1 MVQVTT
7 LINLISLTI
16 KKPIMLSLKELV
28 TEEQD
33 PKVIEKVLP
42 KVQEYCTS
50 NEEIQYIAV
59 QKKTIGVN
67 FSPDCIAL
75 TNKRIILIRPKSFG
89 LTLEFK
95 DFSWINVADV
105 HLKEGIFAA
114 TVTIKTTTGQSDSME
129 DIPKAQ
135 ARKLYRFAQEME
147 EKKKDERRQRDLEDK
162 RATAG
167 GGIVFNAPTAQ
178 PQAPAPAPVEDP
190 MEKLTKMKTM
200 LDNGIITQAEFDAKK
215 AEILSKM

>member
-1 MVQVTT
+1 
-7 LINLISLTI
+7 
-16 KKPIMLSLKELV
+16 MLSIKELV

-75 TNKRIILIRPKSFG
+75 TNKRVILIRPKQFG
-89 LTLEFK
+89 LSLDFK
-95 DFSWINVADV
+95 DFSWMNIADI
-105 HLKEGIFAA
+105 HMKEGVFTA
-114 TVTIKTTTGQSDSME
+114 TITIKTTTGKTDSME

-135 ARKLYRFAQEME
+135 ARRLYRFGQEME
-147 EKKKDERRQRDLEDK
+147 ETKKEERRQRDLEDK
-162 RATAG
+162 RAMAG
-167 GGIVFNAPTAQ
+167 GGIVINTPSSQ
-178 PQAPAPAPVEDP
+178 PQAVAAEDP
-190 MEKLTKMKTM
+190 MEKLTKLKSM
-200 LDNGIITQAEFDAKK
+200 LDMGILTQAEFDAKK
-215 AEILSKM
+215 ADILSKM

>member
-1 MVQVTT
+1 
-7 LINLISLTI
+7 
-16 KKPIMLSLKELV
+16 MLSIKELV

-50 NEEIQYIAV
+50 NEEVQYIAV

-89 LTLEFK
+89 LSLDFK
-95 DFSWINVADV
+95 DFSWLNVADV
-105 HLKEGIFAA
+105 HMKEGVFGA
-114 TVTIKTTTGQSDSME
+114 TITIKTTSGQTDSME

-135 ARKLYRFAQEME
+135 ARRLYRFAQEME
-147 EKKKDERRQRDLEDK
+147 ETKKEERRQRDLEDK
-162 RATAG
+162 RAIAG
-167 GGIVFNAPTAQ
+167 GGITINTPSHQ
-178 PQAPAPAPVEDP
+178 PQATAAPVEDP
-190 MEKLTKMKTM
+190 MEKLTKLKMM
-200 LDNGIITQAEFDAKK
+200 LDNGILTQAEFDAKK
-215 AEILSKM
+215 ADILSKM

>member
-1 MVQVTT
+1 
-7 LINLISLTI
+7 
-16 KKPIMLSLKELV
+16 MLSIKELV

-50 NEEIQYIAV
+50 NEEVQYIAV
-59 QKKTIGVN
+59 QKKTLGVN

-89 LTLEFK
+89 LSLDFK
-95 DFSWINVADV
+95 DFSWMNVADV
-105 HLKEGIFAA
+105 HMKEGVFAA
-114 TVTIKTTTGQSDSME
+114 TITIKTTSGQFDSME

-147 EKKKDERRQRDLEDK
+147 ETKKEERRQRDLEDK
-162 RATAG
+162 RAIAG
-167 GGIVFNAPTAQ
+167 GGITINTPSHQ
-178 PQAPAPAPVEDP
+178 PQATATPVEDP
-190 MEKLTKMKTM
+190 MEKLTKLKSM
-200 LDNGIITQAEFDAKK
+200 LDMGILTQSEFDAKK
-215 AEILSKM
+215 ADILSKM

>member
-1 MVQVTT
+1 
-7 LINLISLTI
+7 
-16 KKPIMLSLKELV
+16 MLSIKELV

-50 NEEIQYIAV
+50 NEEVQYIAV

-89 LTLEFK
+89 LSLDFK
-95 DFSWINVADV
+95 DFSWLNVADV
-105 HLKEGIFAA
+105 HMKEGVFGA
-114 TVTIKTTTGQSDSME
+114 TITIRTTSGQTDIME

-135 ARKLYRFAQEME
+135 ARRLYRFAQEME
-147 EKKKDERRQRDLEDK
+147 ETKKEERRQRDLEDK
-162 RATAG
+162 RAIAG
-167 GGIVFNAPTAQ
+167 GGITINTPSHQ
-178 PQAPAPAPVEDP
+178 PQATAAPVEDP
-190 MEKLTKMKTM
+190 MEKLSKLKSM
-200 LDNGIITQAEFDAKK
+200 LDMGILTQAEFDAKK
-215 AEILSKM
+215 ADILSKM

>member
-1 MVQVTT
+1 
-7 LINLISLTI
+7 
-16 KKPIMLSLKELV
+16 MLSIKDLI

-50 NEEIQYIAV
+50 SEEIKYIAV

-75 TNKRIILIRPKSFG
+75 TNKRIILVRPKSFG
-89 LTLEFK
+89 FSVDFT
-95 DFSWINVADV
+95 DFSWLNVADV
-105 HLKEGIFAA
+105 HMKEGMFSA
-114 TVTIKTTTGQSDSME
+114 TITIKLTSGQTDSME

-147 EKKKDERRQRDLEDK
+147 EIKKEERRQRDLEDK
-162 RATAG
+162 RAMAG
-167 GGIVFNAPTAQ
+167 GGITINTPTIQ
-178 PQAPAPAPVEDP
+178 PQAAAPAEDP
-190 MEKLTKMKTM
+190 MEKLTKLKSL
-200 LDNGIITQAEFDAKK
+200 LDIGALTQEEFNSKK

>member
-1 MVQVTT
+1 
-7 LINLISLTI
+7 
-16 KKPIMLSLKELV
+16 MLSIKELV

-50 NEEIQYIAV
+50 NEEVQYIAV

-89 LTLEFK
+89 LSLDFK
-95 DFSWINVADV
+95 DFSWLNVADV
-105 HLKEGIFAA
+105 HMKEGVFGA
-114 TVTIKTTTGQSDSME
+114 TITIKTTSGQSDSME

-135 ARKLYRFAQEME
+135 ARRLYRFAQEME
-147 EKKKDERRQRDLEDK
+147 ETKKEERRQRDLEDK
-162 RATAG
+162 RAIAG
-167 GGIVFNAPTAQ
+167 GGITINTPSNQ
-178 PQAPAPAPVEDP
+178 PQSTAAPVEDP
-190 MEKLTKMKTM
+190 MEKLTKLKMM
-200 LDNGIITQAEFDAKK
+200 LDNGILTQAEFDAKK
-215 AEILSKM
+215 ADILSKM